1 MALQKIV
8 FRPGIN
14 LENTNY
20 TNEGG
25 WYQMDK
31 VRFRS
36 GTPEKIGGWIL
47 ATNYDV
53 DPASTN
59 YYLYNFQ
66 GVCRDLV
73 NWASLSG
80 ENLIGAGTHLRYY
93 LLYGGVYRNIT
104 PYRSPTNALT
114 NPFTTV
120 SGSSVVTVVDS
131 AHGAAAGDFVIFSG
145 SAAVGGIGAATINST
160 VGYQIRTVIDLN
172 TYTVSFGTAATSSAT
187 GGGASVNAAYEIS
200 VGLPVYTLGNGWGA
214 GPWNGSSLG
223 AGATTLAV
231 TAGTGVT
238 KNVYLNAIATTIN
251 VASTTS
257 FPAAGTIQI
266 EWEIIT
272 YTGKTATSF
281 TGCTRG
287 TNGSIA
293 SFHAVQPTA
302 GNGGSVIPI
311 PVRQFTALVGTTGW
325 GQASAVSGVGQ
336 QLRLWTSDNYGQD
349 LLIAPRGGAIYYWAK
364 DTSSFARAVTLKDKS
379 QAAGYPSTIY
389 NFVPTT
395 TNKIMVSDVSRFAIA
410 FGANSYDP
418 FNSGTVFDPML
429 IRWSDQENAYN
440 WTPTVINQAGEQ
452 RLSTGSFIVTA
463 AKMKQEILVW
473 TDAALYSMQ
482 YLGPPF
488 VWGVNPL
495 MSNLSIISPNAA
507 ATVNNAAYWMGTDKF
522 YMYDGRVQTLPC
534 DLRQYIF
541 TNISNNQ
548 QYQTFACTN
557 EGFNEIW
564 WFYVSQD
571 EENVALS
578 QGRDP
583 IVDRY
588 VVYNHLERIWY
599 YGNLSRTAWI
609 DSPLQPGPLAAIGN
623 SVIGQTL
630 IQEQGNDDVST
641 NVTNPITAY
650 IQSAD
655 FDIEDGNQF
664 MFVWRMLP
672 DVSFTGSTVANPTMT
687 ISLIPRQNS
696 GAPYG
701 TSVNAATTSAQ
712 TYSSSV
718 KQYIVQEFT
727 QQLNTRV
734 RGRQMAMRL
743 ESTALGVQWQG
754 GAIRIDSRPDGKK
767 S

>member
-1 MALQKIV
+1 MPLQKLT
-8 FRPGIN
+8 FRPGVN

-25 WYQMDK
+25 WYDMDK

-36 GTPEKIGGWIL
+36 GTPQKIGGWLL
-47 ATNYDV
+47 AGSYTV
-53 DPASTN
+53 DPANSN
-59 YYLYNFQ
+59 YYLYNYQ

-80 ENLIGAGTHLRYY
+80 ENLVGVGTHLRYY
-93 LLYGGVYRNIT
+93 LFYGGIYRNIT
-104 PYRSPTNALT
+104 PYRAPTNPLT

-120 SGSSVVTVVDS
+120 DGSSVVTVADT
-131 AHGAAAGDFVIFSG
+131 AHGASPSDFVIFSG
-145 SAAVGGIGAATINST
+145 STAVGGIAAATINST
-160 VGYQIRTVIDLN
+160 VGYQVRTVIDLN
-172 TYTVSFGTAATSSAT
+172 TFTVDFGTVATSAAT
-187 GGGASVNAAYEIS
+187 GGGASVNAAFEIS
-200 VGLPVYTLGNGWGA
+200 AGLPVYTLGNGWGA
-214 GPWNGSSLG
+214 GPWNGSRLG
-223 AGATTLAV
+223 AAATTLTYTSGAR
-231 TAGTGVT
+231 
-238 KNVYLNAIATTIN
+238 NVYLDAASTTIN
-251 VASTTS
+251 VTSTAA
-257 FPAAGTIQI
+257 FPSTGAIQI

-293 SFHAVQPTA
+293 SSHAIQPTA
-302 GNGGSVIPI
+302 GNGGSPIPI
-311 PVRQFTALVGTTGW
+311 PVSQFTSLVGTTGW

-349 LLIAPRGGAIYYWAK
+349 LLIAPRGGAPYYWLK
-364 DTSSFARAVTLKDKS
+364 DTSSFARAVSLKDRA
-379 QAAGYPSTIY
+379 QAVGLPSNIY

-395 TNKIMVSDVSRFAIA
+395 TNKIMVSDVSRFAVC

-418 FNSGTVFDPML
+418 FNANTVFDPML
-429 IRWSDQENAYN
+429 VRWSDQENAYN
-440 WTPTVINQAGEQ
+440 WVPSVINQAGEQ

-463 AKMKQEILVW
+463 AKMKQEILIW

-488 VWGVNPL
+488 VWGISPL
-495 MSNLSIISPNAA
+495 MSNLSIISPNVV
-507 ATVNNAAYWMGTDKF
+507 ATVNNTAYWMGSDKF

-534 DLRQYIF
+534 DLRQYIY
-541 TNISNNQ
+541 TDLAPNQ
-548 QYQTFACTN
+548 QYQTFSATN

-564 WFYVSQD
+564 WFYVSAT
-571 EENVALS
+571 EEDAALS
-578 QGRDP
+578 QARDP
-583 IVDRY
+583 IVDSY
-588 VVYNHLERIWY
+588 VVYNHLERVWY
-599 YGNLSRTAWI
+599 FGNMSRTAWA
-609 DSPLQPGPLAAIGN
+609 DSPLQAGPLAATGNTAIGRLL
-623 SVIGQTL
+623 VH
-630 IQEQGNDDVST
+630 EQGNDDIST
-641 NVTNPITAY
+641 DVTNPINAY

-655 FDIEDGNQF
+655 FDIEDGNEF

-687 ISLIPRQNS
+687 MSLIPRQNS

-701 TSVNAATTSAQ
+701 TTVSAGVTSTQ
-712 TYSSSV
+712 TYTPIV
-718 KQYIVQEFT
+718 KQYNVQTFT

-734 RGRQMAMRL
+734 RGRQMALRL
-743 ESTALGVQWQG
+743 ESNSVGVQWQHG
-754 GAIRIDSRPDGKK
+754 ITRIDSRKDGKK